1 MARFMREIAAI
12 VVLLG
17 LAGPSLVQARP
28 PAETLREAPGLRP
41 GMTVLD
47 RRGQRIGVILRT
59 DQTRAGRPAVL
70 VQANGA
76 RYTIGDAELR
86 RTRHGERVI
95 VKLTRSELRTRA
107 ILNAE

>member
-1 MARFMREIAAI
+1 MRKTAAI
-12 VVLLG
+12 VFLLG
-17 LAGPSLVQARP
+17 LTGATLAQARQ
-28 PAETLREAPGLRP
+28 PAGTLREAPGLRP

-47 RRGQRIGVILRT
+47 RRGQRIGVIVRT

-86 RTRHGERVI
+86 RTRRGERVI
-95 VKLTRSELRTRA
+95 VNLTRSALRTRA
-107 ILNAE
+107 ILNTE